1 MKYVSYNNYLVF
13 AYQFSK
19 QYSPGFLVLLNI
31 AEKQV
36 FDYHVTLARDSPI
49 SVFVCFDSLSLILIS
64 NFEIIFLMK
73 KLYFKNTLNRLS
85 LPQRHLV
92 EPDFLAYMNLLHFFN
107 QLKTIFS
114 D

>member
-36 FDYHVTLARDSPI
+36 FDYHVTLAPDSPI
-49 SVFVCFDSLSLILIS
+49 SVFVFFDDVFAVSPFLL
-64 NFEIIFLMK
+64 FEIIFLMK
-73 KLYFKNTLNRLS
+73 NFYFKNKLS
-85 LPQRHLV
+85 HSGI
-92 EPDFLAYMNLLHFFN
+92 Y
-107 QLKTIFS
+107 
-114 D
+114 

>member
-1 MKYVSYNNYLVF
+1 MDAIFGSFSVRFEIGFTSQKLVF

-49 SVFVCFDSLSLILIS
+49 SVFVCFDSLSVQVKRKR
-64 NFEIIFLMK
+64 N
-73 KLYFKNTLNRLS
+73 
-85 LPQRHLV
+85 
-92 EPDFLAYMNLLHFFN
+92 NLQHFW
-107 QLKTIFS
+107 LDLTS
-114 D
+114 R